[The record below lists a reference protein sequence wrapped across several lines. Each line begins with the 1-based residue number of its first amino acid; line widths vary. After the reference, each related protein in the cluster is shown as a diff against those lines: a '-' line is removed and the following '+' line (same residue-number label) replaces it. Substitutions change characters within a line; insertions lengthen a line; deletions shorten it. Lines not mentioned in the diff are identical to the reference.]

1 MIRHADATEHDRS
14 ARRERSV
21 SDGRSQESQPRSRAA
36 SLQRSIGNRG
46 VQAAVE
52 RIAADDEHLHLR
64 AADRSNGGAGK
75 PGASPASGRRVSH
88 PTDPAEREAR
98 RVADRVRRSAS
109 AAGQARQSGDTPADP
124 VDPGGLQLSRQAS
137 ATESAPPSGPGAAD
151 SREFDAI
158 RGRPLPGALKAD
170 FEPRFGTD
178 FGDVRLHTGD
188 RAGRLAR
195 RLNAAAFTH
204 GSDVY
209 VRPDRYRPES
219 PDGRALLAHEL
230 THVVQARSGAA
241 NAAIQRAAAS
251 PSAGQSTQSPP
262 PRRETEYRVRC
273 DEDVYRVR
281 IVGHAS
287 PRWRHPQPET
297 PAERNLALS
306 WERARAVENAV
317 RNLFLQR
324 LGTGGG
330 ARFGFQCVADEHASS
345 LEATAAGSAQTVA
358 EAGGD
363 MAANDPELRRVD
375 VLIETEQ
382 TVQTTTEQERTREL
396 PTRTN
401 QWAVKVIAV
410 EAAGAGPAG
419 STGIAELKNRRT
431 GQKAEGSWLAGGFG
445 GGYELPIPTV
455 APDAAWAPFET
466 SKPLTFE
473 DFSGTMARLIHI
485 DAGIGPAGYSVAY
498 FSFPSYMSEG
508 VSVSG
513 FIMNQWG
520 VGGSATLGA
529 WGFIDDI
536 PEPPTETETVEVTSS
551 HTVGTSYGHQVF
563 FPTES
568 AHIPGD
574 ELTRLMQ
581 FVNSLP

>member
-1 MIRHADATEHDRS
+1 MIRHADATERDRS

-21 SDGRSQESQPRSRAA
+21 SDGRGQESRPRSPATT
-36 SLQRSIGNRG
+36 LQRSLGNRG

-52 RIAADDEHLHLR
+52 RVAADDDQLHLR
-64 AADRSNGGAGK
+64 AADRSNDGTGK
-75 PGASPASGRRVSH
+75 RAAAASGRRVSQ
-88 PTDPAEREAR
+88 PTDPAERDAR
-98 RVADRVRRSAS
+98 RIAERVRRSET
-109 AAGQARQSGDTPADP
+109 AAGQATHSGETPASHL
-124 VDPGGLQLSRQAS
+124 DPGGLQLSPQAS
-137 ATESAPPSGPGAAD
+137 ATESAASSGPGAA
-151 SREFDAI
+151 SRDLDAA
-158 RGRPLPGALKAD
+158 RGRPLPGSLRAD

-195 RLNAAAFTH
+195 QLNAAAFTH

-209 VRPDRYRPES
+209 VRPDRYRPDTA
-219 PDGRALLAHEL
+219 DGRALLAHEL

-241 NAAIQRAAAS
+241 DAAIHRAAAS

-306 WERARAVENAV
+306 WERARSVENAI

-345 LEATAAGSAQTVA
+345 LEATAAGSAQTLQ

-363 MAANDPELRRVD
+363 TSANDPELRRVD

-401 QWAVKVIAV
+401 QWAIKVIAV

-431 GQKAEGSWLAGGFG
+431 GQKAEGSWIAGGFG

-455 APDAAWAPFET
+455 APDAEWAPFET

-473 DFSGTMARLIHI
+473 DFSGTMARLIHV

-529 WGFIDDI
+529 WGFIDVI
-536 PEPPTETETVEVTSS
+536 PEPPTETETVEVTSP

-568 AHIPGD
+568 AQIPGD